1 VQVKAVSHSGKHQV
15 RESEGHDEATSRAVH
30 ESSSGGPAWRVEF
43 SLAQHFREGLNTMSC
58 AMFYAMFYAVSAVP
72 NDDGRRA
79 GFRQPDD
86 ASARWTS
93 GWRPPL
99 TMGHRPA
106 PDRRE
111 GSA

>member
-1 VQVKAVSHSGKHQV
+1 MAY
-15 RESEGHDEATSRAVH
+15 A
-30 ESSSGGPAWRVEF
+30 
-43 SLAQHFREGLNTMSC
+43 MSC
-58 AMFYAMFYAVSAVP
+58 AVSAVP

-99 TMGHRPA
+99 TVGHPVGHRPGPA
-106 PDRRE
+106 HRE